1 MTESALAAPNEIK
14 ASSIGVQAAAARAAK
29 NLAYITPQ
37 IAGFDNID
45 VKSMKKSLKD
55 ALETHQTR
63 LYAPRLS
70 RPPVIKI
77 DN

>member
-1 MTESALAAPNEIK
+1 MTESALTAPNKIE
-14 ASSIGVQAAAARAAK
+14 ASAIGMQAAAARAAK
-29 NLAYITPQ
+29 NPAYITPQ

-45 VKSMKKSLKD
+45 VKSTKKSLKI
-55 ALETHQTR
+55 LSRLLQTR

-70 RPPVIKI
+70 RPPVMKI